1 MVPQIRQRVTLEQ
14 LWELLVDNRT
24 SGGRLVT
31 SAVVVVAGILIAYLL
46 GTLLARRTDD
56 PYAKYY
62 ARKLARYATAIV
74 VVIVLA
80 IVWHAFAGRIGVVL
94 GLATA
99 GLAFAMQEVV
109 GAVAGWFN
117 ILSGRIFRVG
127 DRIEMGGVRGD
138 VIDITPLR
146 TKVMEIGS
154 ANSQE
159 TPVQGRQYTG
169 RIVAISNKATFTEPV
184 YNYSAAFEFIWE
196 ELTLPVAHGT
206 DWHVAERIL
215 TEEAQRVSAS
225 RGAQEAIRHM
235 ARRYP
240 VPRAEIEPRVYA
252 RATDNYLELSARFVV
267 PIRTART
274 VKDELTRTVLE
285 RFEAAGIEI
294 ASTTQDVTLRPAENP
309 QVPP

>member
-1 MVPQIRQRVTLEQ
+1 MTLDRI
-14 LWELLVDNRT
+14 WDLLIDNRT

-31 SAVVVVAGILIAYLL
+31 SAVVVLVVVAAAQLL
-46 GTLLARRTDD
+46 GHLFARRTDD
-56 PYAKYY
+56 PYAQYY
-62 ARKLARYATAIV
+62 ARKLSRYATAGV
-74 VVIVLA
+74 VVVVLA
-80 IVWHAFAGRIGVVL
+80 IVWHAFAGRVGVVL

-154 ANSQE
+154 ANSSD
-159 TPVQGRQYTG
+159 TPVRGRQYTG

-196 ELTLPVAHGT
+196 ELTLPVAHGSN
-206 DWHVAERIL
+206 WPEAERIL
-215 TEEAQRVSAS
+215 AEEAKRVSAS
-225 RGAQEAIRHM
+225 QGAQEAIRHM

-240 VPRAEIEPRVYA
+240 VPRAEVEPRVYA
-252 RATDNYLELSARFVV
+252 MANDNYLELSARFVV
-267 PIRTART
+267 PVRTART
-274 VKDELTRTVLE
+274 VKDDLTRTVLT
-285 RFEAAGIEI
+285 RFREAGIEI
-294 ASTTQDVTLRPAENP
+294 ASTTQDVTVRPADDEP
-309 QVPP
+309 D

>member
-1 MVPQIRQRVTLEQ
+1 MTLERA
-14 LWELLVDNRT
+14 WDLLSDNT
-24 SGGRLVT
+24 TTGGRLVT
-31 SAVVVVAGILIAYLL
+31 SVAIIVLGCVVAYVSGHV
-46 GTLLARRTDD
+46 LARRTDD
-56 PYAKYY
+56 SYAKYY
-62 ARKLARYATAIV
+62 ARKLARYAAAALV
-74 VVIVLA
+74 LLALA
-80 IVWHAFAGRIGVVL
+80 IVWRAFAGRIGVVL

-154 ANSQE
+154 PTMRE
-159 TPVQGRQYTG
+159 TPVRGRQYTG

-196 ELTLPVAHGT
+196 ELTLPVAHGS
-206 DWHVAERIL
+206 DWPTAEKIL
-215 TEEAQRVSAS
+215 ADEARLVSSSAEAQ
-225 RGAQEAIRHM
+225 QAIRHM

-240 VPRAEIEPRVYA
+240 VPRAEVEPRVYA
-252 RATDNYLELSARFVV
+252 NATDDYLELSARFVV
-267 PIRTART
+267 PVRTART
-274 VKDELTRTVLE
+274 VKDALTRRVIE
-285 RFEAAGIEI
+285 RFEEAGITI
-294 ASTTQDVTLRPAENP
+294 ASTTQDIRVQSSGPDTGA
-309 QVPP
+309 